1 MKNQLRNRTLIMVLA
16 AVVLA
21 GSTVAPVQAAQ
32 LSLFKSKSVS
42 SQPAS
47 KPTAGP
53 LQGEPETGQSGPLPP
68 KLGAYPTIGP
78 RAVAQDWLAAWRN
91 LLLRLVGRLGD

>member
-1 MKNQLRNRTLIMVLA
+1 MVLA

-21 GSTVAPVQAAQ
+21 GSTVAPVHAAQ
-32 LSLFKSKSVS
+32 LSLSKSKSS
-42 SQPAS
+42 FSQPAP

-68 KLGAYPTIGP
+68 KTGAYPTIGP
-78 RAVAQDWLAAWRN
+78 RAAVQNPLAAWRN